1 MKEKENKGQQF
12 FCKEEWDNAV
22 INLLLEN
29 GYSNVER
36 VYPQS
41 NKIKTYHIT
50 GNPIVPID
58 YRMEPMP
65 IFVQEWIKN
74 HPQPTMSRN
83 EFIHSLGERVLALE
97 AALAEK
103 GGSL

>member
-1 MKEKENKGQQF
+1 MKGKGNNGQQF

-83 EFIHSLGERVLALE
+83 EFIYSLGERVSALE
-97 AALAEK
+97 AALAQK
-103 GGSL
+103 GGLG